1 MAALLGLA
9 AAAGYGAADF
19 FGGWASRQAGA
30 LPVVV
35 WSQLAGLVVLL
46 VALVPLAGSAPSG
59 SALVWGGSAGATIA
73 VGLVVYFRGL
83 SRARMGVVTPIT
95 AVVTAALPVC
105 VGLLAG
111 ERPSVVALIGVAVAV
126 AAVAAVSL
134 APPHASHAG
143 PPGPLASASAPGVE
157 AAGPEAA
164 PAGVPG
170 RLAGARGGAEIG
182 GAGSRGSARPG
193 SARPGPAAAGR
204 APGVLEA
211 IVAGVAFGLFFVC
224 MDRAGS
230 AAAVWPLVAA
240 YGTSLVVLG
249 VVAAAGRRAWRPPR
263 ESVALIVASGL
274 CGTAAS
280 VAFIVAVGQGLLSL
294 VSVLASLS
302 PAVTVALARILMDER
317 MSKVQLAG
325 LAAAVAGVGLI
336 TAG

>member
-30 LPVVV
+30 LPVVL

-59 SALVWGGSAGATIA
+59 AALAWGGAAGATIA

-111 ERPSVVALIGVAVAV
+111 ERPSAVALVGVAVAV

-143 PPGPLASASAPGVE
+143 PPGPLAAASGAGVE
-157 AAGPEAA
+157 TGRSGAV
-164 PAGVPG
+164 PAG
-170 RLAGARGGAEIG
+170 AG
-182 GAGSRGSARPG
+182 GAGAGADSGDADSAGAALPGAARP
-193 SARPGPAAAGR
+193 APAAAGR

-211 IVAGVAFGLFFVC
+211 VVAGVAFGLFFVC
-224 MDRAGS
+224 MDRGGT

-249 VVAAAGRRAWRPPR
+249 VVAAAARRAWRPPR
-263 ESVALIVASGL
+263 AALPLIVASGV

-280 VAFIVAVGQGLLSL
+280 VAFVLAVGQGLLSL

>member
-30 LPVVV
+30 LPVVL
-35 WSQLAGLVVLL
+35 WSQLAGLVVLV
-46 VALVPLAGSAPSG
+46 VALVVLAGDAPSG
-59 SALVWGGSAGATIA
+59 AALVWGGAAGATIA

-83 SRARMGVVTPIT
+83 ARARMGVVTPIT

-111 ERPSVVALIGVAVAV
+111 ERPSAVALVGVAVAV

-143 PPGPLASASAPGVE
+143 PPGPLASASGAGVE
-157 AAGPEAA
+157 T
-164 PAGVPG
+164 
-170 RLAGARGGAEIG
+170 
-182 GAGSRGSARPG
+182 ARPG
-193 SARPGPAAAGR
+193 AARLAPAAGGR
-204 APGVLEA
+204 VTGVPEA
-211 IVAGVAFGLFFVC
+211 VVAGVAFGLFFVC
-224 MDRAGS
+224 MDRVGT
-230 AAAVWPLVAA
+230 AASVWPLVAA
-240 YGTSLVVLG
+240 YATSLVVLG
-249 VVAAAGRRAWRPPR
+249 VVAAAARRAWRPPR
-263 ESVALIVASGL
+263 ASMPLIVASGL

-280 VAFIVAVGQGLLSL
+280 VAFVLAVGQGLLSL

-302 PAVTVALARILMDER
+302 PAVTVGLARILMGER

-325 LAAAVAGVGLI
+325 LGAAVAGVGLI